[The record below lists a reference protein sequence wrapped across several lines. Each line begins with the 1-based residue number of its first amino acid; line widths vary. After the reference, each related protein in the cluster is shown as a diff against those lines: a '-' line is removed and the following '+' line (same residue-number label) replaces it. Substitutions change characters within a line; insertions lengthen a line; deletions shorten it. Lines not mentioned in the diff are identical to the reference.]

1 MYHQIWALAGLS
13 IYSLLNRVAAQPDIP
28 EVVFDC
34 SVTPGA
40 CTNMCWGA
48 YCSGYEVLLS
58 FDKAS
63 KKVKRD
69 RRAKAG
75 CGKGNR
81 CGDQSPDPDGNSCD
95 EYPFASVEEADK
107 VQQVNRCI
115 PGSEQDSQGGT
126 LSSFYQNS
134 LKSAPGQ
141 FIVGFG
147 NPDDSAVQ
155 YCNYDQHC
163 LNDGNQFLGDDL
175 APDGPQDSKKHKR
188 NYYRLESG
196 MPFLST
202 RDLLPGS
209 KVKRVVK
216 RSEAEMTLIKRGGG
230 NPFDLVDDVVLASV

>member
-1 MYHQIWALAGLS
+1 MNIQLKFSHLQEKKLFQFLFFPEMYHQIWALAGLS

-48 YCSGYEVLLS
+48 YCSGYEVSLS
-58 FDKAS
+58 FDKPS

-95 EYPFASVEEADK
+95 EYPFASVQEADN

-115 PGSEQDSQGGT
+115 PGSEQDSAFLPIRLT
-126 LSSFYQNS
+126 SST
-134 LKSAPGQ
+134 
-141 FIVGFG
+141 
-147 NPDDSAVQ
+147 
-155 YCNYDQHC
+155 
-163 LNDGNQFLGDDL
+163 
-175 APDGPQDSKKHKR
+175 HKEK
-188 NYYRLESG
+188 YHFSF
-196 MPFLST
+196 PFF
-202 RDLLPGS
+202 PP
-209 KVKRVVK
+209 
-216 RSEAEMTLIKRGGG
+216 M
-230 NPFDLVDDVVLASV
+230 